1 MRWWLILSIFGYATK
16 AVPTIVDKALFH
28 TKAVK
33 HPGTYA
39 VAVSAIGGLVL
50 LLAPFFLTWPTW
62 HIVVYALLSGA
73 AFTMATLFFFS
84 ALQRS
89 DASRVTPFIGAVVSM
104 VTAALA
110 YLSLDER
117 LAAHQV
123 IAFACLVAGGILVTR
138 GRGHGEGLK
147 GKAIYYCLAAAACFA
162 FSLVMSKA
170 AFDRMPGAFLS
181 AIIWMRAGSLVTGGI
196 LVLCQRRLWAELRST
211 TTGAVPKKAKWAF
224 LGGQLSGAVSG
235 LLIYGAIALGTPTLV
250 NAMQGLEYL
259 FVLIF
264 SGILVQLHP
273 KLVGERFTR
282 RSIPTLAAAVV
293 LIGFGLVLLTH

>member
-28 TKAVK
+28 TKAVQ

-50 LLAPFFLTWPTW
+50 LLAPFCLTWPTW
-62 HIVVYALLSGA
+62 HIVIYALVSGA
-73 AFTMATLFFFS
+73 AFTLATLFFFS
-84 ALQRS
+84 ALQRA
-89 DASRVTPFIGAVVSM
+89 DASRVTPFIGAGVSLA
-104 VTAALA
+104 TAALA

-117 LAAHQV
+117 LAFHQV
-123 IAFACLVAGGILVTR
+123 IAFCALVAGGILVTR
-138 GRGHGEGLK
+138 GQGQGQGLK
-147 GKAIYYCLAAAACFA
+147 GKAIYYSLAAAACFA

-196 LVLCQRRLWAELRST
+196 LLLCQRHLWAELRGT

-224 LGGQLSGAVSG
+224 LGGQASGAISG

-250 NAMQGLEYL
+250 NAMQGLEYI

-264 SGILVQLHP
+264 SLVLLQIRP

-282 RSIPTLAAAVV
+282 KTIPGLVCAVL
-293 LIGFGLVLLTH
+293 LIGFGLVLLTL